1 VEKKTPNTHYSSYD
15 SSDDKPSFD
24 EITPVINF
32 LEEVCTKQKAQLKFL
47 KYKYVSSKKILSRFA
62 RCWGLVLKC

>member
-1 VEKKTPNTHYSSYD
+1 VEKKNPNTHYSSYD

-24 EITPVINF
+24 EITHVIKF

-47 KYKYVSSKKILSRFA
+47 KYKYVSSKKSYQDL
-62 RCWGLVLKC
+62 LENLKHLQI

>member
-32 LEEVCTKQKAQLKFL
+32 LEEVCTKQKAQLMFL
-47 KYKYVSSKKILSRFA
+47 KYKYVSSKKSYQDL
-62 RCWGLVLKC
+62 LENLKHLQI